1 MVNFFD
7 RFPMLFE
14 SKMNIK
20 YKKIFSITAFFLTIF
35 FFFGQNVF
43 GAVLALTNHR
53 MDSGL
58 LVVTAGLEPLIY
70 LLGTFVFYIIIA
82 SSIFIGIGEL
92 YIRICEYF
100 KIKSK
105 LYDYMTKTKDVMTL
119 DNFEYYEKYKNIEE
133 DNKKNKKD

>member
-14 SKMNIK
+14 SRMNIK
-20 YKKIFSITAFFLTIF
+20 YKKIFSIIAFFLTSF
-35 FFFGQNVF
+35 FFLSENVF
-43 GAVLALTNHR
+43 GKVLAMTNNQT
-53 MDSGL
+53 SGGL

-70 LLGTFVFYIIIA
+70 LLGAFVFYAIIA
-82 SSIFIGIGEL
+82 SSIFIGVGEV

-105 LYDYMTKTKDVMTL
+105 LYNYMTKTKDVMIL
-119 DNFEYYEKYKNIEE
+119 DNFEYYEKYKDKEEIEK
-133 DNKKNKKD
+133 NNKKD